1 MFIAIPVF
9 LLLHLDRDMHIQ
21 LLEDALQ
28 EISTSYR
35 TVVESNERNNTT
47 RKLQSGKCN
56 SNRERRGRT
65 TSDHSVT

>member
-1 MFIAIPVF
+1 
-9 LLLHLDRDMHIQ
+9 MHIQ